1 MNLLISVLCAYV
13 YSRYVSLK
21 EETDTFAELP
31 DEENNTSNQTT
42 AYNTPVDSDHIHS
55 GSTHN
60 PLSGNTTKF
69 SPLKGSCVTEDDEQG
84 VEVFNVMV
92 TGAAESDFSV

>member
-1 MNLLISVLCAYV
+1 M
-13 YSRYVSLK
+13 SLK
-21 EETDTFAELP
+21 EETEAFTELP
-31 DEENNTSNQTT
+31 DEENNNTSNKTT
-42 AYNTPVDSDHIHS
+42 AYNTPVDSDHMHS

-69 SPLKGSCVTEDDEQG
+69 SPVKGSCVAEDDDG